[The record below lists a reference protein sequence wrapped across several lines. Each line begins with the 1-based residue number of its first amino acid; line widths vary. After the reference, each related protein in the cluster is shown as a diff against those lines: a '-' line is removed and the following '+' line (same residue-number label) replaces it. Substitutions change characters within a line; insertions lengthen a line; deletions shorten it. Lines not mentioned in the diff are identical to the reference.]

1 MNLKDIAKKP
11 ELIKLTLDDEDT
23 VREYGE
29 ALEFYTWDRQPI
41 DTFLKMANNI
51 GQNTAM
57 VVEVVQTLVLD
68 SEGQQVMT
76 DGVALPSA
84 VLLRVINK
92 IVEQLGK

>member
-1 MNLKDIAKKP
+1 
-11 ELIKLTLDDEDT
+11 
-23 VREYGE
+23 
-29 ALEFYTWDRQPI
+29 
-41 DTFLKMANNI
+41 MANNI
-51 GQNTAM
+51 GTNTAM

-68 SEGQQVMT
+68 ADGEQVIA

>member
-11 ELIKLTLDDEDT
+11 QLIKMTLDDLET
-23 VREYGE
+23 IAEYGE
-29 ALEFYTWDRQPI
+29 PLEFYTWDRQPI
-41 DTFLKMANNI
+41 EAFLKMANNI
-51 GQNTAM
+51 GTNTAM

-68 SEGQQVMT
+68 ADGEQVIA

>member
-11 ELIKLTLDDEDT
+11 QLIKMTLDDSET
-23 VREYGE
+23 IAEYGE
-29 ALEFYTWDRQPI
+29 PLEFYTWDRQPI
-41 DTFLKMANNI
+41 EAFLKMANNI
-51 GQNTAM
+51 ETNTAM

-68 SEGQQVMT
+68 ADGEQVIA